1 MFALRILKKTFFNS
15 APSVSNC
22 EGEAIMFE
30 CPPHPLL
37 CYAMRHHYDQPTTH
51 IVTHVILSSIQH
63 YAALRLNNNL
73 HLDPCKNIPCSTTNH
88 QCARLENLDPW
99 AALGKQ
105 ISSQIET
112 SQVKQTFDAFFCGD
126 VRMDIVFKGHS
137 PIRSSPP
144 HLVYADVSTFQC
156 IA

>member
-51 IVTHVILSSIQH
+51 IVTHVIFSSTH
-63 YAALRLNNNL
+63 HNAALRLNNNL
-73 HLDPCKNIPCSTTNH
+73 HFDPCKNIPYTTTNSQQRLFGPGCKTLYHAAHQYQLTTNIVTQVKCSTMRHNYNQPTTNSVACFFNKNPLP
-88 QCARLENLDPW
+88 CATTTNPC
-99 AALGKQ
+99 K
-105 ISSQIET
+105 
-112 SQVKQTFDAFFCGD
+112 
-126 VRMDIVFKGHS
+126 
-137 PIRSSPP
+137 IR
-144 HLVYADVSTFQC
+144 HH
-156 IA
+156 